1 MASVLEIQPLALA
14 SDVGAL
20 AFGVTA
26 ALLVF
31 AVAAQ
36 DPYRTPVRAPV
47 LQALGDSSYSAYL
60 LHPFLVPAIGI
71 AAIKLFGTTHLGAAF
86 MLSACFVAKVMGA
99 TLAYRFY
106 ERPPNRLRRRVLL
119 PRQPAW
125 SGGPATA

>member
-1 MASVLEIQPLALA
+1 
-14 SDVGAL
+14 
-20 AFGVTA
+20 
-26 ALLVF
+26 
-31 AVAAQ
+31 
-36 DPYRTPVRAPV
+36 
-47 LQALGDSSYSAYL
+47 
-60 LHPFLVPAIGI
+60 
-71 AAIKLFGTTHLGAAF
+71 